1 MLSEEFLQSEAY
13 AHFVRYGELPALF
26 FAFAALQRETAP
38 TTTGVYGRL
47 LYSAFPQLCLAMSP
61 LVAMPMLH
69 LLSLLRNLSN
79 VPIIVVLHVLSF
91 LCDVAVGAV
100 WSMMLGPLY
109 TVCVLLGQDVVDLNT
124 APRSLVC
131 GSQHCDPIDCVV
143 LMYLLHHAHALVP
156 RA

>member
-1 MLSEEFLQSEAY
+1 MLLKNTPR
-13 AHFVRYGELPALF
+13 VPKR
-26 FAFAALQRETAP
+26 
-38 TTTGVYGRL
+38 RL
-47 LYSAFPQLCLAMSP
+47 LSRAKAFLRAAVRQRACEK
-61 LVAMPMLH
+61 
-69 LLSLLRNLSN
+69 SLLRNLSN